1 MTKIID
7 GTKIANSIADE
18 LKEKVALL
26 KLNKITPKLVI
37 IGISPN
43 SRSLVYI
50 KMKQKKAEQ
59 IGIDTEF
66 IDIADMSLAE
76 QKNYVSSLSQDSSV
90 GAIIIQLPL
99 KGVDNPQELLD
110 CIGRSKDVD
119 GLSSASQQSLEE
131 KNAQGF
137 VPATPLAV
145 MGILQHEGI
154 DLSGK
159 KVTVLGRSK
168 LVGKPLE
175 IILKQA
181 GAKVVVGHS
190 QTADLQSLTLGAQII
205 ISAVG
210 KPNLV
215 TQEMISNGSIIID
228 VGITELEGRLVGDVD
243 FDGVKNKASLITPV
257 PGGVGPMTVI
267 MLLQN
272 VVKAYS

>member
-18 LKEKVALL
+18 LKETVALL

-50 KMKQKKAEQ
+50 KMKHKKAEQ

-66 IDIADMSLAE
+66 IDIADMSFAE
-76 QKNYVSSLSQDSSV
+76 QKNYVSSLSQDKSV

-99 KGVDNPQELLD
+99 KGIDNPQELLD
-110 CIGRSKDVD
+110 CIDLHKDVD
-119 GLSSASQQSLEE
+119 GLSSASQQSLEA
-131 KNAQGF
+131 NAQGF

-145 MGILQHEGI
+145 MGLLQHEGI

-190 QTADLQSLTLGAQII
+190 QTADLQSLTLGAEII

>member
-1 MTKIID
+1 
-7 GTKIANSIADE
+7 
-18 LKEKVALL
+18 
-26 KLNKITPKLVI
+26 
-37 IGISPN
+37 
-43 SRSLVYI
+43 
-50 KMKQKKAEQ
+50 MKQKKAEQ

-66 IDIADMSLAE
+66 IDIADMSFAE
-76 QKNYVSSLSQDSSV
+76 QKKYVSSLNQDKGV

-99 KGVDNPQELLD
+99 KGIDNPQELLD

-119 GLSSASQQSLEE
+119 GLSSASQHSLEA
-131 KNAQGF
+131 NAQGF

-145 MGILQHEGI
+145 MELLQHEGI

-190 QTADLQSLTLGAQII
+190 RTADLQSLTLGAEII

-228 VGITELEGRLVGDVD
+228 VGITKLEGRLVGDVD

>member
-50 KMKQKKAEQ
+50 KMKHKKAEQ
-59 IGIDTEF
+59 IGI
-66 IDIADMSLAE
+66 
-76 QKNYVSSLSQDSSV
+76 
-90 GAIIIQLPL
+90 
-99 KGVDNPQELLD
+99 DNPQELLD
-110 CIGRSKDVD
+110 CIARSKDVD
-119 GLSSASQQSLEE
+119 GLSSASQQSLEA
-131 KNAQGF
+131 NAQGF

-145 MGILQHEGI
+145 MRLLQHEGI

-190 QTADLQSLTLGAQII
+190 QTADLQSLTLGAEII

-210 KPNLV
+210 KPSLV
-215 TQEMISNGSIIID
+215 TQDMISNGSIIID
-228 VGITELEGRLVGDVD
+228 VGITKLEGKLVGDVD

>member
-50 KMKQKKAEQ
+50 KMKHKKAEQ

-66 IDIADMSLAE
+66 IDIAYMSFAE

-99 KGVDNPQELLD
+99 KGIDNPQELLD
-110 CIGRSKDVD
+110 CIARCKDVD
-119 GLSSASQQSLEE
+119 GLSSASQHSLEA
-131 KNAQGF
+131 NAQGF

-145 MGILQHEGI
+145 MRLLQHEGI

-190 QTADLQSLTLGAQII
+190 QTADLQSLTLGAEII

>member
-50 KMKQKKAEQ
+50 KMKHKKAEQ

-66 IDIADMSLAE
+66 IDIADMSFAE

-99 KGVDNPQELLD
+99 KGIDNPQELLD
-110 CIGRSKDVD
+110 CIARSKDVD
-119 GLSSASQQSLEE
+119 GLSSASQQSLEA
-131 KNAQGF
+131 NAQGF

-145 MGILQHEGI
+145 MRLLQHEGI

-190 QTADLQSLTLGAQII
+190 QTADLQSLTLGAEII

>member
-50 KMKQKKAEQ
+50 KMKHKKAEQ

-66 IDIADMSLAE
+66 IDIADMSFAE

-99 KGVDNPQELLD
+99 KGIDNPQELLD
-110 CIGRSKDVD
+110 CIARSKDVD
-119 GLSSASQQSLEE
+119 GLSSASQHSLEA
-131 KNAQGF
+131 NAQGF

-145 MGILQHEGI
+145 MRLLQHEGI

-190 QTADLQSLTLGAQII
+190 QTADLQSLTLGAEII

-210 KPNLV
+210 KPSLV
-215 TQEMISNGSIIID
+215 TQDMISNGSIIID
-228 VGITELEGRLVGDVD
+228 VGITKLEGRLVGDVD

>member
-1 MTKIID
+1 MVKIID

-66 IDIADMSLAE
+66 IDIADMSFAE

-99 KGVDNPQELLD
+99 KGIDNPQELLD
-110 CIGRSKDVD
+110 CIHLHKDVD
-119 GLSSASQQSLEE
+119 GLSSASQQSLEA
-131 KNAQGF
+131 NAQGF

-145 MGILQHEGI
+145 MGLLQHEGI

-190 QTADLQSLTLGAQII
+190 QTADLQSLTLGAEII

>member
-7 GTKIANSIADE
+7 CTKIANSIADE

-50 KMKQKKAEQ
+50 KMKHKKAEQ

-66 IDIADMSLAE
+66 IDIADMSFAE

-99 KGVDNPQELLD
+99 KGIDNPQELLD
-110 CIGRSKDVD
+110 CIARSKDVD
-119 GLSSASQQSLEE
+119 GLSSASQQSLEA
-131 KNAQGF
+131 NAQGF

-145 MGILQHEGI
+145 MRLLQHEGI

-190 QTADLQSLTLGAQII
+190 QTADLQSLTLGAEII

-210 KPNLV
+210 KPSLV
-215 TQEMISNGSIIID
+215 TQDMISNGSIIID
-228 VGITELEGRLVGDVD
+228 VGITKLEGKLVGDVD